1 MGSGGEGIWRLGLGD
16 RLALLL
22 PLLLLLLP
30 LLLLLLLPLL
40 LLPLP
45 PLPLLLLLLPLLL
58 LPLPPL
64 PLLLLLPP
72 LLLLLLL
79 ALPAWVLAWVPGG
92 VVPGD
97 GVLAA
102 RERATSW
109 VWASTGFV
117 LLLCPVQLRFPSPS
131 HTALAERATCGVV
144 AALTSLPG

>member
-1 MGSGGEGIWRLGLGD
+1 MMGNTHQLGD
-16 RLALLL
+16 GSEGTRQPSHQRRLKKRKM
-22 PLLLLLLP
+22 
-30 LLLLLLLPLL
+30 
-40 LLPLP
+40 
-45 PLPLLLLLLPLLL
+45 
-58 LPLPPL
+58 
-64 PLLLLLPP
+64 LLLLLPP
-72 LLLLLLL
+72 PLLLLL

>member
-1 MGSGGEGIWRLGLGD
+1 M
-16 RLALLL
+16 
-22 PLLLLLLP
+22 PLLLLLL
-30 LLLLLLLPLL
+30 LLLLLPPLLPLL
-40 LLPLP
+40 LLPL
-45 PLPLLLLLLPLLL
+45 L
-58 LPLPPL
+58 PL

-72 LLLLLLL
+72 LLLLLL

-92 VVPGD
+92 FVPGD